1 MHNRVNHQQNWID
14 KDGIVSLAPGRPALV
29 SVVLPVYNQAQY
41 LGHAIDGVLDQSYP
55 DLELIIVNDG
65 STDGIEHVLDR
76 YRHIP
81 NVSIINQANQ
91 KLPRALNNG
100 FVHAKGEFYSWTSAD
115 NIMLPNQVER
125 LVRYLQDH
133 PDAAMVYSD
142 YQAIDDAGDPLNDPT
157 FRPHNLDGSDR
168 SIIRLP
174 HGVTESNFHDSG
186 DNFIGASFMYR
197 RGAAWFIG
205 DYSADTFGGEDYD
218 YWLRMSNFF
227 AIGHLPEVLYK
238 YRVHGNTLNARA
250 AELKIFKRVRKVL
263 QRDAALR
270 ACLQDYR
277 KSPPPQNLD
286 EAVSRLRAREI
297 LVYDYSRGYG
307 RLEARRSLWR
317 KPFRVCSIDVPADAV
332 DEKELGLADMIVTKD
347 PGCFA
352 KFSPRFQTNIFCF
365 DIERQPELLARLAV
379 YREFMLRNV
388 GSRHR

>member
-1 MHNRVNHQQNWID
+1 MTNPIPLNEMS
-14 KDGIVSLAPGRPALV
+14 GFAPGRLGTV
-29 SVVLPVYNQAQY
+29 SVVLPVYNQARY
-41 LGHAIDGVLDQSYP
+41 LGEAIDGVLCQTYT

-81 NVSIINQANQ
+81 NVTIINQANQ

-100 FVHAKGEFYSWTSAD
+100 FIRASGEFYSWTSAD

-125 LVRYLQDH
+125 LVGYLQDH
-133 PDAAMVYSD
+133 PEAAMVYSD
-142 YQAIDDAGDPLNDPT
+142 YQAIDDAGNPLNDPT
-157 FRPHNLDGSDR
+157 FRPHNQDGSDR

-197 RGAAWFIG
+197 RDAAWFAG
-205 DYSADTFGGEDYD
+205 DYSVDTFGGEDYD

-227 AIGHLPEVLYK
+227 TVGHLPEILYK
-238 YRVHGNTLNARA
+238 YRVHANTLNARA

-270 ACLQDYR
+270 AYLKAYLRLLAPRD
-277 KSPPPQNLD
+277 LD
-286 EAVSRLRAREI
+286 DAVRTLKARGI
-297 LVYDYSRGYG
+297 LVYDYSKGHG

-317 KPFRVCSIDVPADAV
+317 EPFRVCSIDVPADAV
-332 DEKELGLADMIVTKD
+332 NEKELGRADLIVTKD

-352 KFSPRFQTNIFCF
+352 KFSPRFRTNIFCF
-365 DIERQPELLARLAV
+365 DIGRQPELLARLAV
-379 YREFMLRNV
+379 YREFMRRHV
-388 GSRHR
+388 GSRQR